1 MANDRVTNTPRRKPF
16 LSLDHDY
23 LVLLLLLIVNH
34 LPIFQRQVVPVDD
47 GMYIFHIFHYNYS
60 EFLFCGDIAR
70 WLPYG
75 MYGVPSAFDQLICLS
90 PMCYLVGFLGAL
102 AGSRNVVL
110 LFKIAILGEK
120 LLFVTG
126 LYLLTRTVY
135 TNRLVRLLTCAVAI
149 LAMFWFT
156 QFWFDWRI
164 YYLLPFTLYF
174 LIQFFRQQHAVFLWA
189 AGLTAIASSLGSLIY
204 FAPLLLFILTVFC
217 SVMAFDGWRAFRA
230 LVRPS
235 WSNLVGLAALAF
247 CATAYCWQASHCL
260 DDVALM
266 AGGRDAKT
274 AVVPLETFLTYGP
287 PADSQILTSFLTGWP
302 PYGGTTLYIGLL
314 PLFCALWGVF
324 NSRST
329 IFWAFLTAAL
339 ALILLSLGGMT
350 ARLIY
355 YFPAMSLYRHIGLVY
370 GPVRLLLLLC
380 SGFGLERLITCVT
393 TRAELASRG
402 LLRYLPAVVLA
413 AAIPLDLWS
422 AKALGDFTA
431 HWGENALTPNDLNFL
446 MVCGRFVLYLV
457 LAVGVLVL
465 VQLGCLQRTF
475 WQSWAAVGL
484 SLVLLADVGSFRYLN
499 HITVPRVPE
508 DAAHSLKLYRA
519 RPLSFCDRRCDS
531 PTDPIACEALRQYKA
546 FRSPAGHDTYTMAYN
561 FLQCDPSFPRF
572 RTDQMSQKAQQLLLA
587 RGGKPKQWPDE
598 AFLPTN
604 DPWLLNALGCS
615 GSKVQITSQVLQV
628 AGPAVQGFD
637 AVRKIPPSSQCL
649 LLRVH
654 SGSGSEDLQAE
665 PPCDLAENT
674 LQDPTDAADQPM
686 ELVSPPPCA
695 GTVEVLHFSA
705 NALSL
710 KARVFAQDPCWLSYA
725 DSWHKDWR
733 CTVNGTPAT
742 IIEANGAFKAVQLAP
757 GESVVRF
764 RFEGGVRYPLS
775 LLVAGIGVLLALAGL
790 AHSLWTVRGTMQ
802 QAAS

>member
-1 MANDRVTNTPRRKPF
+1 MANDRATDNPARKPL
-16 LSLDHDY
+16 LSFDRDY
-23 LVLLLLLIVNH
+23 VVLLLLLILNH

-60 EFLFCGDIAR
+60 EFLFSGELAR

-90 PMCYLVGFLGAL
+90 PMCYLVGFVGAVV
-102 AGSRNVVL
+102 GTRNVVL

-120 LLFVTG
+120 FLFVTG

-135 TNRLVRLLTCAVAI
+135 TNRLVRLLTCSVAI
-149 LAMFWFT
+149 LAITWFT

-164 YYLLPFTLYF
+164 YYLLPYSLYF
-174 LIQFFRQQHAVFLWA
+174 LVQFFRQQRAVFLWA
-189 AGLTAIASSLGSLIY
+189 AGLTAIASSLGNLIY

-235 WSNLVGLAALAF
+235 WSNVAGLAAFAF

-266 AGGRDAKT
+266 AGGRDPKT
-274 AVVPLETFLTYGP
+274 AVVPLQTFLTYGP

-302 PYGGTTLYIGLL
+302 PYSGTTLYIGLL

-324 NSRST
+324 HSRAT
-329 IFWAFLTAAL
+329 VFWSFLTVAL
-339 ALILLSLGGMT
+339 ALIVLSLGGMT

-355 YFPAMSLYRHIGLVY
+355 FFPAMSLFRHIGLVY
-370 GPVRLLLLLC
+370 GPVRLMLLLC
-380 SGFGLERLITCVT
+380 GGFGLEGLITCAT
-393 TRAELASRG
+393 TSAELAPRG

-413 AAIPLDLWS
+413 AVIPLDLWS
-422 AKALGDFTA
+422 AKALEDFTA
-431 HWGENALTPNDLNFL
+431 HWGVTALTPNDLNFL
-446 MVCGRFVLYLV
+446 MVCGRFGLYLV
-457 LAVGVLVL
+457 LAAGVLVL
-465 VQLGCLQRTF
+465 IRFGYLQRTF
-475 WQSWAAVGL
+475 WQAWAAVGL

-499 HITVPRVPE
+499 HITMPQVPE
-508 DAAHSLKLYRA
+508 DTVHSLKLYRA

-531 PTDPIACEALRQYKA
+531 PTDPIAIAAHRQYKA

-561 FLQCDPSFPRF
+561 FLQFDPSYPRF
-572 RTDQMSQKAQQLLLA
+572 RTDQLSQKAQQLLLA
-587 RGGKPKQWPDE
+587 RGGKPKQWPDD
-598 AFLPTN
+598 AFLPPN

-615 GSKVQITSQVLQV
+615 GSKVQITSQVLPV
-628 AGPAVQGFD
+628 AGPSLQGFD
-637 AVRKIPPSSQCL
+637 TVRKLPPSSQCL

-654 SGSGSEDLQAE
+654 SEKELRTLQAE
-665 PPCDLAENT
+665 TPNNLTENT
-674 LQDPTDAADQPM
+674 LDLPLGAACEPPEDA
-686 ELVSPPPCA
+686 SPPPCA

-705 NALSL
+705 NALAL
-710 KARVFAQDPCWLSYA
+710 KANVLGQDPCWLSYA

-733 CTVNGTPAT
+733 CTVNGAPAK
-742 IIEANGAFKAVQLAP
+742 IVEANGAFKAIRLAP
-757 GESVVRF
+757 GESVIRF

-775 LLVAGIGVLLALAGL
+775 FVLAGIGALLALAGL
-790 AHSLWTVRGTMQ
+790 AHGVWTVRGTIQ
-802 QAAS
+802 LTAN